1 MRRYL
6 RIESSPA
13 KSESWGG
20 MSIPSTYPCYLHNT
34 QREEFKYVYAAN
46 GCQVSERDTQYYT
59 SALLKSLHKAKI
71 EQDKTI
77 YVVQKKFVVTL
88 MYHA

>member
-20 MSIPSTYPCYLHNT
+20 MSIPSTNPCYLHNT

-46 GCQVSERDTQYYT
+46 GCQVSERDTVLQIG
-59 SALLKSLHKAKI
+59 LAKKLT
-71 EQDKTI
+71 QGTDRTG
-77 YVVQKKFVVTL
+77 
-88 MYHA
+88 